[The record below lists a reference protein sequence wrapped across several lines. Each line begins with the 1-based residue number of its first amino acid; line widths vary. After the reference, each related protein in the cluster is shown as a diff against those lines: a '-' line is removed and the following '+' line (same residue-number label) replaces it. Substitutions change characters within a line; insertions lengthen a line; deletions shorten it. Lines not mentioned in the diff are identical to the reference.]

1 MEDVLIDIVSVCQ
14 CQKYMG
20 KSLIMV
26 GQCQW
31 VFPWYLWTM
40 MVFTRVPGYLLTN
53 VVVDGN
59 LYDILFDA
67 ATVVHAKFAYWK
79 WFSLR
84 FHVFIFE
91 AIFFSLT
98 FDRFCFILF
107 QCQLVFFMF
116 AFNGSPVESPPRH
129 QLEML
134 EGSPTKKHVAN
145 ESDAAKSDLQTPKK
159 RRNTCGIAG
168 GTAA

>member
-53 VVVDGN
+53 VVGGN

-107 QCQLVFFMF
+107 QCQLVFFHVCF
-116 AFNGSPVESPPRH
+116 QWLSSRVASSAPARNARKVAPQKNTSPMNRMRQSRTCRP
-129 QLEML
+129 
-134 EGSPTKKHVAN
+134 
-145 ESDAAKSDLQTPKK
+145 PKK
-159 RRNTCGIAG
+159 RRNTCGIA
-168 GTAA
+168 A